1 MASAG
6 STVWRRGRR
15 WRRVHLCRRRRACSH
30 ASSSKQEAKTKML
43 IDSHCHLDFPD
54 FAEERDEI
62 VARAK
67 RAGVGRMVT
76 ISTRISRFDQIRE
89 IAEAYE
95 EVYCTVGVHP
105 HQAAEEQAITSVGQL
120 VEMAAHPKVV
130 GMGETGLYNFS
141 DTSPRDIQE
150 SCFRIHA
157 RACLE
162 PDLPIVVHTRDA
174 D

>member
-1 MASAG
+1 
-6 STVWRRGRR
+6 
-15 WRRVHLCRRRRACSH
+15 
-30 ASSSKQEAKTKML
+30 ML

-62 VARAK
+62 VSRAR

-95 EVYCTVGVHP
+95 DVYCTVGVHP
-105 HQAAEEQAITSVGQL
+105 HQAAEEAALTSVEKL
-120 VEMAAHPKVV
+120 VELASHPKVV
-130 GMGETGLYNFS
+130 GIGESGLDYFY
-141 DTSPRDIQE
+141 DKSPRDIQQA
-150 SCFRIHA
+150 SFRAHA

-162 PDLPIVVHTRDA
+162 TGLPLIVHTRDA
-174 D
+174 EADTALILKEEGAGQGLR